1 MALKKINLM
10 ERLRKYYT
18 DLLSGTPTF
27 SSAKKEAVTFRRQN
41 ASICLPGLSLGDTR
55 SVLLAPLLYRF
66 PEEMETQETVR
77 VTARS
82 LVLAVLTSSHDVD
95 QKIRDFLVVF
105 HDFREKE
112 ANELRQSLFTNRYEL
127 SRVVKA
133 EPSVAPTL
141 EKVES
146 YIKTLG
152 WESEY
157 TVFEKTKKEEA
168 MDRLSSTMDRAFWDL
183 LRESLVKNDFG
194 MLTLMLEEIHGL
206 VREIHHPSLSDRGTP
221 YVDDL
226 FSFSQSWSEIPVDG
240 IQSWFVSL
248 FQYLEEC
255 DAPAMQSAYKNAVDD
270 VLASTEDRATIVI
283 KGLESV
289 YALVL
294 PLRAKIH
301 AILDARRVMGY

>member
-1 MALKKINLM
+1 M
-10 ERLRKYYT
+10 ETLRKYYT
-18 DLLSGTPTF
+18 DLLSGTPSF
-27 SSAKKEAVTFRRQN
+27 SWAKKEAMAFRRQN
-41 ASICLPGLSLGDTR
+41 ASVCLQGLSLGETR

-66 PEEMETQETVR
+66 PEEMETPDTVR
-77 VTARS
+77 ATARS

-95 QKIRDFLVVF
+95 QKIREFLQVF
-105 HDFREKE
+105 DDFRENE
-112 ANELRQSLFTNRYEL
+112 ARELRQSLFTNRYEL
-127 SRVVKA
+127 SRVVDA

-157 TVFEKTKKEEA
+157 NAFEQTKNEQA
-168 MDRLSSTMDRAFWDL
+168 IDRLTSTMDRAFWDL
-183 LRESLVKNDFG
+183 FRESLVKNDFG
-194 MLTLMLEEIHGL
+194 MLTSTLEEIHAL

-226 FSFSQSWSEIPVDG
+226 FSFSQSWSEIPVG
-240 IQSWFVSL
+240 AIQSWFVSVL
-248 FQYLEEC
+248 KYLEEC
-255 DAPAMQSAYKNAVDD
+255 DAPAMESVYKNAVND
-270 VLASTEDRATIVI
+270 VLASTEDRADVVVH
-283 KGLESV
+283 GLESV

-301 AILDARRVMGY
+301 AFLDADKN